1 MKPRIAGAMTSFR
14 FDDILIAHNRIRPMV
29 HKTPIMRS
37 NFIDE
42 LFGKK
47 VFFKCEHL
55 QKTGSFKA
63 RGAANAIK
71 MLIDEKK
78 SEFSVITHSSGN
90 HGQAL
95 AWAAKQYGVPCTV
108 VVPNDAPACK
118 LAAMRAYGAT
128 LVECDPSEREST
140 ALKLCSQAEYE
151 FVDPYDDY
159 RVMAGQGTVAMEF
172 LEQVPHLDA
181 MLIPVGGGGLVS
193 GMAVAV
199 AELDPKIKIFCVE
212 PEGKR
217 LEDSLKSGERL
228 WDQNAG
234 PVDTIADGI
243 RVLRVGTKCFPEVVR
258 CCEKTVLTVDKKEI
272 VRAMELIYSHL
283 KQVVEPTGAVTL
295 AALLK
300 YVDLLSSYQ
309 KIGLILC
316 GGNVDL
322 KYLPFSR
329 Q

>member
-1 MKPRIAGAMTSFR
+1 
-14 FDDILIAHNRIRPMV
+14 
-29 HKTPIMRS
+29 
-37 NFIDE
+37 
-42 LFGKK
+42 
-47 VFFKCEHL
+47 L
-55 QKTGSFKA
+55 Q
-63 RGAANAIK
+63 
-71 MLIDEKK
+71 
-78 SEFSVITHSSGN
+78 ITHSSGN

-128 LVECDPSEREST
+128 LVECDPSER
-140 ALKLCSQAEYE
+140 Y
-151 FVDPYDDY
+151 
-159 RVMAGQGTVAMEF
+159 GTVAMEF

>member
-1 MKPRIAGAMTSFR
+1 MSFK
-14 FDDILIAHNRIRPMV
+14 FEDILTAYDRIRPMV

-37 NFIDE
+37 KFIDE
-42 LFGKK
+42 LSGKN

-63 RGAANAIK
+63 RGAANAINI
-71 MLIDEKK
+71 LIDEKK

-95 AWAAKQYGVPCTV
+95 AWAAMQYGVPCTV
-108 VVPNDAPACK
+108 VVPNDAPSSK

-128 LVECDPSEREST
+128 LVECDPIERKST
-140 ALKLCSQAEYE
+140 VAKLCSAAVYE
-151 FVDPYDDY
+151 FVDPHDDY

-181 MLIPVGGGGLVS
+181 ILIPVGGGGLVS
-193 GMAVAV
+193 GIAVAV
-199 AELDPKIKIFCVE
+199 AELNPKIKVFCVE

-234 PVDTIADGI
+234 PIDTIADGI
-243 RVLRVGTKCFPEVVR
+243 RVLRVGTKCFPEIMR
-258 CCEKTVLTVDKKEI
+258 CCERTVLTV
-272 VRAMELIYSHL
+272 
-283 KQVVEPTGAVTL
+283 QVIEPTAAVTL

-300 YVDLLSSYQ
+300 YDDLLSSYQ

-322 KYLPFSR
+322 KCLPFSR
-329 Q
+329 